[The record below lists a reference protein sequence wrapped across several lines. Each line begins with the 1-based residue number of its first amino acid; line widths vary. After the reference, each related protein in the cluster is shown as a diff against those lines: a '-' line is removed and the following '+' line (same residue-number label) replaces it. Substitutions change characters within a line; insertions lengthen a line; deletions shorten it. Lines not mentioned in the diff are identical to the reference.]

1 MSLLDRSARELS
13 QLIRRGEVSP
23 LEVVDTH
30 IERIEKVNP
39 ALNALAANRF
49 TAARAEARA
58 AGELLATAD
67 PRELPPLLGVP
78 FTVKEFLAVTGLPQT
93 GGLVRRKHHIA
104 SADATV
110 VARLRAAGAIC
121 LGVTNAAEAG
131 LWSETKNRVY
141 GRTNNPWD
149 LGRTPGGSSG
159 GSGALVAAGG
169 VPFDIGADVGGSI
182 RMPAALCG
190 TLGHKPTGRLVPN
203 SGQFPGG
210 EGEVN
215 AYLTV
220 GPLCRKAEDLM
231 PLLRVIAGP
240 DGLDPV
246 ARPMALGEPSEVNI
260 SKVRAVVLERHGRTR
275 LSADVSET
283 VRRAGDT
290 LAARGATLESWDSDK
305 LRHSFDM
312 WTGALSSEPGN
323 DYRDIVGTRGAGLL
337 AEVLKYP
344 LGRSRHSS
352 MVLGL
357 LLTEPIVGKLQG
369 RHRRYANLAKTLRT
383 ELDAVLGDDGVLL
396 HPAYARTAPRHHDMI
411 RTPFDFV
418 YTSLFNVLEYPAT
431 VVPMGFDKKGL
442 PLSVQVVGPRGADH
456 RTIAVASALEE
467 AFGGWTRAEP
477 S

>member
-1 MSLLDRSARELS
+1 MSLLDQSVREISHRIRS
-13 QLIRRGEVSP
+13 GEVSP
-23 LEVVDTH
+23 LQVVDAH
-30 IERIEKVNP
+30 IERIEQVNP
-39 ALNALAANRF
+39 KLNALACDRF
-49 TAARAEARA
+49 AAARAEARQAGDRLAREGA
-58 AGELLATAD
+58 AAV
-67 PRELPPLLGVP
+67 PPLLGVP

-104 SADATV
+104 SEDATV
-110 VARLRAAGAIC
+110 VARLREAGAIC

-169 VPFDIGADVGGSI
+169 VPFDLGADVGGSI
-182 RMPAALCG
+182 RIPAALCG
-190 TLGHKPTGRLVPN
+190 TVGHKPTGRLVPN

-210 EGEVN
+210 SGEVN

-220 GPLCRKAEDLM
+220 GPLARKVEDLM

-240 DGLDPV
+240 DGHDPV
-246 ARPMALGEPSEVNI
+246 ARPMALGVPEEVDLKGLRVI
-260 SKVRAVVLERHGRTR
+260 VLPRHGRTR
-275 LSADVSET
+275 VSGPVSGAVEQAAA
-283 VRRAGDT
+283 V
-290 LAARGATLESWDSDK
+290 LAERGARLETWDSPK
-305 LRHSFDM
+305 LRKSFDM

-323 DYRDIVGTRGAGLL
+323 SYRELVGARRRDLL
-337 AEVLKYP
+337 GELIRYP
-344 LGRSRHSS
+344 VGRSRHQS
-352 MVLGL
+352 MVLAL
-357 LLTEPIVGKLQG
+357 LLTEPLVGKLQG

-418 YTSLFNVLEYPAT
+418 YTALFNVLEYPGT
-431 VVPMGFDKKGL
+431 VVPTGFDSRGL
-442 PLSVQVVGPRGADH
+442 PLSVQVLAPRGADH
-456 RTIAVASALEE
+456 RTIAAARAIE
-467 AFGGWTRAEP
+467 AGLGGWVRAEP
-477 S
+477 